1 MPYAFIIAWLLPLA
15 GFVTLVFRGRQIG
28 EPRSGYLAS
37 GLMLTAAAISLV
49 CSVRWITGHPDSVNA
64 SVRWLTIGNQ
74 VVNFGV
80 HIDSLTIVMFTMVS
94 VVASCI
100 FIYSIGYMHGDP
112 RFPRFF
118 TYLCLFGF
126 SMLGLVLADS
136 LIGLFVFWELVG
148 LCSYFLIGFWFE
160 KTSAS
165 NAAKKAFIVNRVGDF
180 LFLIGIATML
190 SVTGRVT
197 LVDVFD
203 QVRQGAFAGHGTLL
217 TFAGICLFFGAVGKS
232 AQFPLHVWLPDAMEG
247 PTPVSAL
254 IHAATMVAAGV
265 YLIGR
270 VFPVL
275 TPSALLFVAY
285 IGGITLMGSALIAIV
300 LTDIKRVLAYSTISQ
315 LGYMILALGVGGW
328 VAGLFHLIT
337 HACFKA
343 LLFLGSGSVIH
354 GCHGEQDIRKMG
366 RLHGKMPYTSLTFLV
381 ATLAISG
388 VPLFSGFYSKDAI
401 LASALGFAWGHRV
414 HWALFALPAIAAAI
428 TAFYMLRLY
437 LLTFWTTAR
446 DEHIHEHAHE
456 SPRVMWVPLA
466 VLAVLS
472 ICVGWFGRAPERHA
486 LGEGR
491 YEYEG
496 GRGLM
501 GLIAEAQPTWA
512 VSWQMQEAEIAP
524 DLIGGRASSHESG
537 TAVPAGST
545 TGILPVAVQGQDAP
559 DTHGRDAH
567 ATSAHGEH
575 GFHTAATVIATM
587 AMLLGVILA
596 WLTYCKGLISPAKA
610 AQTLAPVHKL
620 LLNKFYFDELYRAT
634 FVAGVLQLAA
644 FGKWFDR
651 VILDGLADGSARWV
665 ARTAFFSGLTLDNR
679 GVDGLVNGVARTALA
694 GGNLARKG
702 QTGRVRNY
710 ILGLATA
717 GACVVVVFVW
727 IW

>member
-1 MPYAFIIAWLLPLA
+1 MMPYAFIVAWLLPLV
-15 GFVTLVFRGRQIG
+15 GFVVLVFRGRRIG
-28 EPRSGYLAS
+28 EPRSGYLAA

-49 CSVRWITGHPDSVNA
+49 CAVRWVIGHPVSMGV
-64 SVRWLTIGNQ
+64 STPWLRLGAQWI
-74 VVNFGV
+74 NFGV
-80 HIDSLTIVMFTMVS
+80 HIDSLTVVMFTMVT

-100 FIYSIGYMHGDP
+100 FVYSIGYMHGDP

-118 TYLCLFGF
+118 TYLSLFGF

-136 LIGLFVFWELVG
+136 LIGLFIFWELVG

-165 NAAKKAFIVNRVGDF
+165 NAAKKAFIVNRVGDC

-190 SVTGRVT
+190 GTTGVVS
-197 LVDVFD
+197 LDAVFS

-265 YLIGR
+265 YLVGR
-270 VFPVL
+270 IFPLL
-275 TPSALLFVAY
+275 TPTALLFVAY
-285 IGGITLMGSALIAIV
+285 IGAITLIGSALIAIV
-300 LTDIKRVLAYSTISQ
+300 MTDIKRVLAYSTISQ

-366 RLHGKMPYTSLTFLV
+366 RLHHKMPITSLTFLV
-381 ATLAISG
+381 GTLAIAG
-388 VPLFSGFYSKDAI
+388 VPLLSGFYSKDAI
-401 LASALGFAWGHRV
+401 LASALGFSWAHPS
-414 HWALFALPAIAAAI
+414 HWLLFILPALAAAI
-428 TAFYMLRLY
+428 TAFYMMRLY
-437 LLTFWTTAR
+437 LLTFHTTVK
-446 DEHIHEHAHE
+446 DEHVHEHAHE
-456 SPRVMWVPLA
+456 SPRVMWAPLV

-472 ICVGWFGRAPERHA
+472 ICIGWFGRAPERA
-486 LGEGR
+486 PLGDGQ
-491 YEYEG
+491 YEYKN
-496 GRGLM
+496 GRGLV
-501 GLIAEAQPTWA
+501 GLIADAQPRWA
-512 VSWQMQEAEIAP
+512 ISWQMQEAGQAP
-524 DLIGGRASSHESG
+524 SH
-537 TAVPAGST
+537 AVSKAEVEAE
-545 TGILPVAVQGQDAP
+545 L
-559 DTHGRDAH
+559 AH
-567 ATSAHGEH
+567 EEH
-575 GFHTAATVIATM
+575 GFHTMATVIATC
-587 AMLLGVILA
+587 AMLAGVLMA
-596 WLTYCKGLISPAKA
+596 WLVYSRGVISPAKA
-610 AQTLAPVHKL
+610 AQVLAPVHKL
-620 LLNKFYFDELYRAT
+620 LWNKFYFDELYRAV
-634 FVAGVLQLAA
+634 FVGGVLALAA

-651 VILDGLADGSARWV
+651 VILDGLADGSARWM
-665 ARTAFFSGLTLDNR
+665 ARLAFFSGLTLDNR
-679 GVDGLVNGVARTALA
+679 GVDGLVNGAARLALV

-710 ILGLATA
+710 ILALTTG
-717 GACVVVVFVW
+717 GAVVVLVFLW

>member
-1 MPYAFIIAWLLPLA
+1 MMPYAFIIAWLLPLA
-15 GFVTLVFRGRQIG
+15 GFVVLVFRGRRIG
-28 EPRSGYLAS
+28 EPRSGYLAA
-37 GLMLTAAAISLV
+37 GLMVTATAISLV
-49 CSVRWITGHPDSVNA
+49 CAIRWIVGHPDSLDVSA
-64 SVRWLTIGNQ
+64 PWLRIGSQ

-80 HIDSLTIVMFTMVS
+80 HIDSLTVVMFTMVT

-118 TYLCLFGF
+118 TYLSLFAF
-126 SMLGLVLADS
+126 SMLGLVLSDS

-148 LCSYFLIGFWFE
+148 LCSYFLIGFWYE

-180 LFLIGIATML
+180 LFLVGIATML
-190 SVTGRVT
+190 GTTGSVTLQG
-197 LVDVFD
+197 VFD

-217 TFAGICLFFGAVGKS
+217 TFAGICLFFGAIGKS

-265 YLIGR
+265 YLVGR
-270 VFPVL
+270 IFPIL

-285 IGGITLMGSALIAIV
+285 IGGITLIGSALIAIV
-300 LTDIKRVLAYSTISQ
+300 MTDIKRVLAYSTISQ

-366 RLHGKMPYTSLTFLV
+366 RLHGKMPYTSITFLV
-381 ATLAISG
+381 GTLAIAG
-388 VPLFSGFYSKDAI
+388 VPLLSGFYSKDAI
-401 LASALGFAWGHRV
+401 LASALGFAWGHQV
-414 HWALFALPAIAAAI
+414 HWVLFALPTAAAAI

-456 SPRVMWVPLA
+456 SPRAMWVPLV
-466 VLAVLS
+466 VLAALS
-472 ICVGWFGRAPERHA
+472 VCVGWLGRMPERTP
-486 LGEGR
+486 LGGGQ
-491 YEYEG
+491 YKYEG
-496 GRGLM
+496 GRGLV

-512 VSWQMQEAEIAP
+512 LSWQMQGEAH
-524 DLIGGRASSHESG
+524 GSG
-537 TAVPAGST
+537 A
-545 TGILPVAVQGQDAP
+545 QDAA
-559 DTHGRDAH
+559 TLAH
-567 ATSAHGEH
+567 EEH
-575 GFHTAATVIATM
+575 GFHMAATSIATG

-596 WLTYCKGLISPAKA
+596 WLTYVKGLISPARA
-610 AQTLAPVHKL
+610 AQVLAPVHKL
-620 LLNKFYFDELYRAT
+620 LWNKFYFDELYRAT
-634 FVAGVLQLAA
+634 FVAGVLRLAA

-651 VILDGLADGSARWV
+651 AVLDGLADGSARWV
-665 ARTAFFSGLTLDNR
+665 ARTASFSGLILDNR
-679 GVDGLVNGVARTALA
+679 AVDGLVNGVAQAALV
-694 GGNLARKG
+694 GGNLVRKG

-710 ILGLATA
+710 LLGLTTA
-717 GACVVVVFVW
+717 GAVAVVVFIW

>member
-1 MPYAFIIAWLLPLA
+1 MMPYAFIIAWLLPLV
-15 GFVTLVFRGRQIG
+15 GFVVLVFRGRRIG

-37 GLMLTAAAISLV
+37 GLMVTAAAISLV
-49 CSVRWITGHPDSVNA
+49 CAVRWVAGHPDSLNVSA
-64 SVRWLTIGNQ
+64 PWLIIGSQ

-80 HIDSLTIVMFTMVS
+80 HIDSLTIVMFTMVT
-94 VVASCI
+94 VVASSI

-118 TYLCLFGF
+118 TYLCLFAF

-160 KTSAS
+160 KDSAS

-190 SVTGRVT
+190 SMTGQVT
-197 LVDVFD
+197 LEGVFN
-203 QVRQGAFAGHGTLL
+203 QVRQGAFAGHGSLL
-217 TFAGICLFFGAVGKS
+217 TFAGICLFFGAIGKS

-265 YLIGR
+265 YLVGR
-270 VFPVL
+270 IFPIL

-285 IGGITLMGSALIAIV
+285 IGGITLIGSALIAIV

-366 RLHGKMPYTSLTFLV
+366 RLHHKMPYTSITFLV
-381 ATLAISG
+381 GTLAIAG
-388 VPLFSGFYSKDAI
+388 VPLLSGFYSKDAI
-401 LASALGFAWGHRV
+401 LASALGFAWAHRV
-414 HWALFALPAIAAAI
+414 HWVLFALPAIAGAI
-428 TAFYMLRLY
+428 TAFYMGRLY
-437 LLTFWTTAR
+437 LLTFHTEAR

-456 SPRVMWVPLA
+456 SPKVMWVPLA

-472 ICVGWFGRAPERHA
+472 ICIGWFGRMPERHP

-496 GRGLM
+496 GRGLV
-501 GLIAEAQPTWA
+501 GLIAEAQPKWA
-512 VSWQMQEAEIAP
+512 VSWQMQAE
-524 DLIGGRASSHESG
+524 GASSPGHE
-537 TAVPAGST
+537 
-545 TGILPVAVQGQDAP
+545 
-559 DTHGRDAH
+559 
-567 ATSAHGEH
+567 EH
-575 GFHTAATVIATM
+575 GFHLAATIIATS

-596 WLTYCKGLISPAKA
+596 WLTYSKGLISPARA
-610 AQTLAPVHKL
+610 AQVLAPVHKL

-651 VILDGLADGSARWV
+651 VVLDGLADGSARWV
-665 ARTAFFSGLTLDNR
+665 ARTALFSGLTLDNR
-679 GVDGLVNGVARTALA
+679 GVDGLVNGVAEVALA
-694 GGNLARKG
+694 GGNLVRKG

-710 ILGLATA
+710 ILGLTTV
-717 GACVVVVFVW
+717 GALAVVVFIW

>member
-15 GFVTLVFRGRQIG
+15 GFVVLVFRGRRIG
-28 EPRSGYLAS
+28 EPRSGYLAA
-37 GLMLTAAAISLV
+37 GLMVTSAAISLV
-49 CSVRWITGHPDSVNA
+49 CAIRWIVGHPDSLNVSA
-64 SVRWLTIGNQ
+64 PWLVIGSQ

-80 HIDSLTIVMFTMVS
+80 HIDSLTVVMFTMVT
-94 VVASCI
+94 VVASAI

-118 TYLCLFGF
+118 TYMSLFAF

-160 KTSAS
+160 RDSAS

-190 SVTGRVT
+190 GMTGSVTLEG
-197 LVDVFD
+197 VFN
-203 QVRQGAFAGHGTLL
+203 QVRQGAFTGHSTLL

-265 YLIGR
+265 YMVGR
-270 VFPVL
+270 IFPVL
-275 TPSALLFVAY
+275 TPDALLFVAY
-285 IGGITLMGSALIAIV
+285 TGAITLIGSALIAIV
-300 LTDIKRVLAYSTISQ
+300 MTDIKRVLAYSTISQ
-315 LGYMILALGVGGW
+315 LGYMVLALGVGGW

-366 RLHGKMPYTSLTFLV
+366 RLHHKMPYTSITFLV
-381 ATLAISG
+381 GTLAIAG
-388 VPLFSGFYSKDAI
+388 VPLLSGFYSKDAI
-401 LASALGFAWGHRV
+401 LASALGFAWTHRV
-414 HWALFALPAIAAAI
+414 HRVLFILPALAAAI

-456 SPRVMWVPLA
+456 SPKVMWVPLA

-472 ICVGWFGRAPERHA
+472 ICVGWFGRMPERHS
-486 LGEGR
+486 LGEGQ

-496 GRGLM
+496 GRGLV
-501 GLIAEAQPTWA
+501 GLIAEAQPRWA
-512 VSWQMQEAEIAP
+512 VSWQIQEV
-524 DLIGGRASSHESG
+524 GRASSHDLVETSGAATES
-537 TAVPAGST
+537 
-545 TGILPVAVQGQDAP
+545 
-559 DTHGRDAH
+559 AH
-567 ATSAHGEH
+567 AEH
-575 GFHTAATVIATM
+575 GFHTTATIVATA
-587 AMLLGVILA
+587 AMLAGVILA
-596 WLTYCKGLISPAKA
+596 WLTYSVGLISPARA
-610 AQTLAPVHKL
+610 AQVLAPVHRL
-620 LLNKFYFDELYRAT
+620 LLNKFYIDELYRAT

-665 ARTAFFSGLTLDNR
+665 ARTALFSGLILDNR
-679 GVDGLVNGVARTALA
+679 AVDGLVNGVAEAALA
-694 GGNLARKG
+694 GGNLVRKG

-710 ILGLATA
+710 ILGLTTA
-717 GACVVVVFVW
+717 GAFAVVVFIWVW
-727 IW
+727 